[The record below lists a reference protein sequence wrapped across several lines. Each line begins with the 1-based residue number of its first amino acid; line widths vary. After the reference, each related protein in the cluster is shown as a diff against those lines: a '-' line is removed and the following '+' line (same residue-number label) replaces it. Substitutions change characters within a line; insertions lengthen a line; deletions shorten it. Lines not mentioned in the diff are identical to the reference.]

1 MVVMYIENTI
11 YSICMVCVTGAYL
24 RGICVLLLAVYVILL
39 SNNVSPEV
47 TCAVDR
53 ILNSKN

>member
-1 MVVMYIENTI
+1 MVVMYSENTM
-11 YSICMVCVTGAYL
+11 YSMVCVTSAYL
-24 RGICVLLLAVYVILL
+24 RDTCVLLLAVYVILL

-53 ILNSKN
+53 I